1 MSLIAPV
8 EKNENGEF
16 KVKDTSISTTKK
28 ETKGTGTLGKEAF
41 LQLLVA
47 QMQYQDPLNP
57 SSDTEWVSQMAQFSS
72 LEQMQ
77 NLNATMTNAQAFSLV
92 GQTVE
97 VTTDN
102 GNIEGVVDYVNISD
116 GTAYVSINGTTYE
129 YSKVNSVIGSGYIQ
143 QKYGP
148 KVVKQDITY
157 DYDDRRDAKVSVSL
171 GSKEY
176 AANGMYVAIGDQLI
190 DSSYLSYDKENEILT
205 ISKDAFYGL
214 TTGKTYDIS
223 FAFDDAYSTTVS
235 ETVSLKVMGN
245 QPADT
250 LEENTPEEDITEE

>member
-8 EKNENGEF
+8 EKDENGGY
-16 KVKDTSISTTKK
+16 KVADTSISTTKK

-57 SSDTEWVSQMAQFSS
+57 SSDTEWVSQMAQFSA

-77 NLNATMTNAQAFSLV
+77 NMNATITNSQAFSLI

-97 VTTDN
+97 VTTED

-116 GTAYVSINGTTYE
+116 GTAYVSIDGKTYE
-129 YSKVNSVIGSGYIQ
+129 SSKVNSVLSSGYIQ
-143 QKYGP
+143 QKYAP
-148 KVVKQDITY
+148 KVPKQTITY
-157 DYDDRRDAKVSVSL
+157 DYDDRTSAKISVSL

-190 DSSYLSYDKENEILT
+190 DSDYLSYDKEKEILT
-205 ISKDAFYGL
+205 IYKDAFYGL
-214 TTGKTYDIS
+214 TSGKTYDIS
-223 FAFDDAYSTTVS
+223 FSFDDAANTTIT
-235 ETVSLKVMGN
+235 ETVSLKVTGN

-250 LEENTPEEDITEE
+250 LEENTEE